1 MMQLYFLSVAYLIIG
16 GAFLL
21 ADSHGLKLN
30 ILYSLR
36 FLFRNNTAF
45 RLTLII
51 SGFGLTI
58 GLALFPSDPGPRI
71 IGDLVPMITIALL
84 TLFYLFEHFKKPL
97 GEGGLSD
104 RIAHSVERTQER
116 LGFATLIIAL
126 IHFLLPH
133 FVLL

>member
-21 ADSHGLKLN
+21 SDTHGLKLN

-36 FLFRNNTAF
+36 FLFRNNNTF
-45 RLTLII
+45 RLGLII
-51 SGFGLTI
+51 SGVGLTI
-58 GLALFPSDPGPRI
+58 GLALFPLDPGPRI

-84 TLFYLFEHFKKPL
+84 TFFYLFEHFKKPL
-97 GEGGLSD
+97 GEDGLSD
-104 RIAHSVERTQER
+104 RIAHSLERVQEH
-116 LGFATLIIAL
+116 LGFVTLIVAL